1 MTELLAISLDDKYT
15 LNKGR
20 VHVSGTQA
28 LVRLLMLQQ
37 QIDAKNGLN
46 TSGFISGYRGSP
58 LGNVDKEL
66 WRAEK
71 HLKRHNVHF
80 EPGVNED
87 LAATAIWGTQQ
98 TNMFPKAKF
107 DGTFAMWYGK
117 GPGVD
122 RSGDVFKHGNLAG
135 TSPNGGVLV
144 VAGDDPACK
153 SSTAPSQSEY
163 PFMAAQMPTLA
174 PANVQEFLDFGVLGY
189 ALSRYSGA
197 WVGIKTVTEN
207 VETTSSVDVDPD
219 RIQTIIPDDFEMP
232 PGEPHIRWPDP
243 AVVQEVRM
251 RDVRLPAALAFAKAN
266 KLDRVTIDTPNA
278 TFGIVTAGKSYL
290 DVMQALHDLGITEKA
305 AQKLGLKVYK
315 VGMIWP
321 LEESGITEFSKGC
334 KEVLVVEEKRPVIE
348 VQMKDALYCAPESE
362 RPLIVGKKD
371 EKGQTLLSPS
381 GELSPEIIA
390 RVIAQRL
397 GIHFGEEK
405 LGSLIGD
412 RIALIEAKE
421 GNPNI
426 AAPGIVRMP
435 YFCSGCPHNTST
447 KVPEG
452 SRAVAGIGCHFM
464 AVWMDRSTETF
475 THMGGEGANWIGQ
488 APFTDEEHI
497 FVNIGDGTY
506 FHSGLLAIRA
516 AVSAKVTMTYK
527 ILFNDA
533 VAMTGGQPHDG
544 PLSPQI
550 ISRQIA
556 AEGVKRIA
564 IVTDDP
570 AQYGDSASGFAPFS
584 TFHRREEMD
593 AVQKELRRTEGVS
606 AIIYVQTCAA
616 EKRRRRKHNLYPDPP
631 KRAFI
636 NDMICEG
643 CGDCG
648 IQSNCV
654 SIEPVETEF
663 GRKRMI
669 NQSACNKD
677 FTCINGFCP
686 SFVTVHNGTPRKQA
700 GTGNTAKDAGLDEPP
715 LATLP
720 ELDEPYGL
728 ILTGIGGT
736 GVVTIGAMLA
746 MAAHL
751 EGKGVSVFD
760 LTGLAQKNGP
770 VVSQLKI
777 AAKPEDIYAVRVG
790 PGGAK
795 AVIGCDMVTAG
806 GTEALSKMDSTK
818 TRAVINAHQTVTAEF
833 TQNKDFVYP
842 DQELRDA
849 INSTCSDAQ
858 FVEATAIAT
867 ALLGDAIATNLFM
880 VGYAWQKGLIPLSV
894 ESIER
899 AVELNG
905 VAVEFNKKAFMWGRR
920 AAHQPEKVRQV
931 AQPKIRS
938 ISPQKGETLE
948 ELVAHRSRYL
958 ADYQNEAFA
967 DKYRALVNRVRDAE
981 DRAAKGNHELA
992 EAVARYYF
1000 KLLAIKDEYEVA
1012 RLHSSQEF
1020 KDKLSAQ
1027 FDGNYSLSFHLA
1039 PPLLA
1044 KRDPES
1050 GHLIKQEFGSWMMTA
1065 FKWLA
1070 GFKNLRGGPL
1080 DIFGYSA
1087 ERKAERALIAS
1098 YEKTIDEL
1106 LAALTSINHGLAVD
1120 IAKVPADILGFGHV
1134 KEKNLRAAQAKE
1146 ADLLQQFRSSD
1157 APMKAAE

>member
-1 MTELLAISLDDKYT
+1 MAIESITLDDKYT
-15 LNKGR
+15 LEKGR
-20 VHVSGTQA
+20 IHVSGTQA

-71 HLKRHNVHF
+71 HLKRHNIHF

-135 TSPNGGVLV
+135 TSPHGGVLV

-163 PFMAAQMPTLA
+163 PFMAAQIPTLA
-174 PANVQEFLDFGVLGY
+174 PANVQEFIDFGVLGY
-189 ALSRYSGA
+189 AMSRFSGA
-197 WVGIKTVTEN
+197 WVGMKTVTEN
-207 VETTSSVDVDPD
+207 VETTSSVVADPE
-219 RIQTIIPDDFEMP
+219 RIKPVIPTDFEMP
-232 PGEPHIRWPDP
+232 KGGPHIRWPDP

-251 RDVRLPAALAFAKAN
+251 RDVRIPAALAFAKAN
-266 KLDRVTIDTPNA
+266 GLDRVAIDAPKA

-290 DVMQALHDLGITEKA
+290 DVMQALHDLGITEETAK
-305 AQKLGLKVYK
+305 KLGVKVYK

-321 LEESGITEFSKGC
+321 LEETGMTAFAKGC
-334 KEVLVVEEKRPVIE
+334 KEILVVEEKRPVIE
-348 VQMKDALYCAPESE
+348 VQMKDALYYAPQSE

-371 EKGQTLLSPS
+371 ENGKSILPPS

-390 RVIAQRL
+390 RVIAKRL
-397 GIHFGEEK
+397 GLHFGAEK
-405 LGSLIGD
+405 LEGLVSD
-412 RIALIEAKE
+412 RIALIDAKE
-421 GNPNI
+421 KASNVPS
-426 AAPGIVRMP
+426 PGIARMP

-447 KVPEG
+447 KVPDG

-464 AVWMDRSTETF
+464 AVWMDRNTATF

-497 FVNIGDGTY
+497 FVNLGDGTY
-506 FHSGLLAIRA
+506 YHSGLLAIRA
-516 AVSAKVTMTYK
+516 AVAADVTMTYK
-527 ILFNDA
+527 ILYNDA

-544 PLSPQI
+544 PLTPQL
-550 ISRQIA
+550 ISKQVA
-556 AEGVKRIA
+556 SEGVKRIA
-564 IVTDDP
+564 VVTDDP
-570 AQYGDSASGFAPFS
+570 AQYGGSQGGFAPFC
-584 TFHRREEMD
+584 TFHHRDEMD
-593 AVQKELRRTEGVS
+593 ALQKELRRTKGVS
-606 AIIYVQTCAA
+606 ALIYVQTCAA
-616 EKRRRRKHNLYPDPP
+616 EKRRRRKRNLYPDPP

-636 NDMICEG
+636 NDMVCEG

-654 SIEPVETEF
+654 SIEPIETTL

-669 NQSACNKD
+669 NQSSCNKD
-677 FTCINGFCP
+677 FTCVDGFCP
-686 SFVTVHNGTPRKQA
+686 SFVTVHNGTPRKKA
-700 GTGNTAKDAGLDEPP
+700 GTGNTAKDAGLGDPP
-715 LATLP
+715 PATLP
-720 ELDEPYGL
+720 NLDEPYGL

-736 GVVTIGAMLA
+736 GVVTIGALLA
-746 MAAHL
+746 MAAHM

-806 GTEALSKMDSTK
+806 GVEALSKMDSTK
-818 TRAVINAHQTVTAEF
+818 TRAVINSHQTVTAEF
-833 TQNKDFVYP
+833 TKNKDFVYP
-842 DQELRDA
+842 DQALRDA
-849 INSTCSDAQ
+849 INSTCSDTD
-858 FVEATAIAT
+858 FVEATALAT
-867 ALLGDAIATNLFM
+867 SLLGDAIATNLFM

-894 ESIER
+894 EAIER

-920 AAHQPEKVRQV
+920 AAHEPEKVRQI
-931 AQPKIRS
+931 AHPKIKT
-938 ISPQKGETLE
+938 ISDKKGEDLE
-948 ELVAHRSRYL
+948 EIVAYRANYLVE
-958 ADYQNEAFA
+958 YQNQALA
-967 DKYRALVNRVRDAE
+967 DKYRALVERVRVAE
-981 DRAAKGNHELA
+981 ERAVKGSHALA
-992 EAVARYYF
+992 EAVARNYF

-1020 KDKLSAQ
+1020 QDKLNAQ
-1027 FDGNYSLSFHLA
+1027 FDGDFKLTFHLA

-1044 KRDPES
+1044 KRDPNT
-1050 GHLIKQEFGSWMMTA
+1050 GHLIKQEFGGWMMSA
-1065 FKWLA
+1065 FKWVAKLK
-1070 GFKNLRGGPL
+1070 GLRGSPL

-1087 ERKAERALIAS
+1087 ERKTERALIVA
-1098 YEKTIDEL
+1098 YEKTINEL
-1106 LAALTSINHGLAVD
+1106 LSALTPSNHGLATD
-1120 IAKVPADILGFGHV
+1120 IAKIPADILGFGHV
-1134 KEKNLRAAQAKE
+1134 KEKNIRAAQAKE
-1146 ADLLQQFRSSD
+1146 ADLLQRFRSPD
-1157 APMKAAE
+1157 APLKAAE

>member
-1 MTELLAISLDDKYT
+1 MTELSAISLDDKYI
-15 LNKGR
+15 LEKGR
-20 VHVSGTQA
+20 IQVSGTQA

-37 QIDAKNGLN
+37 QIDTKNGLN

-71 HLKRHNVHF
+71 HLKKHNVHF

-87 LAATAIWGTQQ
+87 LAATAVWGTQQ
-98 TNMFPKAKF
+98 TNMFPKAKY

-174 PANVQEFLDFGVLGY
+174 PANVQEFIDFGVLGY
-189 ALSRYSGA
+189 ALSRFSGT
-197 WVGIKTVTEN
+197 WVGMKTVTEN
-207 VETTSSVDVDPD
+207 VETTSSIEINPD
-219 RIQTIIPDDFEMP
+219 RIKPVIPNDFEMP
-232 PGEPHIRWPDP
+232 EGGPHIRWPDP

-251 RDVRLPAALAFAKAN
+251 RDVRIPAALAFARAN
-266 KLDRVTIDTPNA
+266 KIDRVALDAPKA

-290 DVMQALHDLGITEKA
+290 DVMQALHDLGISEKIA
-305 AQKLGLKVYK
+305 KKLGLKVYK

-321 LEESGITEFSKGC
+321 LEETGITNFAKGC
-334 KEVLVVEEKRPVIE
+334 SEILVIEEKRPVIE
-348 VQMKDALYCAPESE
+348 VQMKETLYCAPEAD

-371 EKGQTLLSPS
+371 EKGQPLLSPS
-381 GELSPEIIA
+381 GELSPEVIA
-390 RVIAQRL
+390 RVIAHRL
-397 GIHFGEEK
+397 GRHFGEDK
-405 LGSLIGD
+405 LGSEIAD
-412 RIALIEAKE
+412 RIALIDAKE
-421 GNPNI
+421 KTPN
-426 AAPGIVRMP
+426 APAPRIQRMP

-464 AVWMDRSTETF
+464 AVWMDRSTTTF

-497 FVNIGDGTY
+497 FVNLGDGTY

-544 PLSPQI
+544 PLTPQI
-550 ISRQIA
+550 ISKQVA

-564 IVTDDP
+564 VVTDDP
-570 AQYGDSASGFAPFS
+570 AQYGDSLGGFAPFC
-584 TFHRREEMD
+584 TFHDRDEID
-593 AVQKELRRTEGVS
+593 ALQKELRRTEGVS

-616 EKRRRRKHNLYPDPP
+616 EKRRRRKRNLYPDPP
-631 KRAFI
+631 KRVFI
-636 NDMICEG
+636 NDAVCEG

-648 IQSNCV
+648 VQSNCV
-654 SIEPVETEF
+654 SIEPVETPF

-669 NQSACNKD
+669 NQSSCNKD
-677 FTCINGFCP
+677 FTCIDGFCP
-686 SFVTVHNGTPRKQA
+686 SFVTVHGGTPRKKA
-700 GTGNTAKDAGLDEPP
+700 GTGNTAKDAGLAEPP
-715 LATLP
+715 QPTLP
-720 ELDEPYGL
+720 VLDEPYGV

-736 GVVTIGAMLA
+736 GVVTIGALLA
-746 MAAHL
+746 MAAHM
-751 EGKGVSVFD
+751 EGKGVSSFD

-777 AAKPEDIYAVRVG
+777 AAKPEDIYAVRIG

-806 GTEALSKMDSTK
+806 GAEALSKMDSAK

-833 TQNKDFVYP
+833 TKNKDFVYP

-849 INSTCSDAQ
+849 IGNSCNDAQ
-858 FVEATAIAT
+858 FVEATALAT

-880 VGYAWQKGLIPLSV
+880 VGYAWQKGLIPLSA
-894 ESIER
+894 EAIER

-905 VAVEFNKKAFMWGRR
+905 VSVEFNKKAFMWGRR
-920 AAHQPEKVRQV
+920 AAHEPEKVRQV
-931 AQPKIRS
+931 ARPKVQS
-938 ISPQKGETLE
+938 INPQKPGDLPEII
-948 ELVAHRSRYL
+948 ADKSHYL
-958 ADYQNEAFA
+958 AAYQNEALA
-967 DKYRALVNRVRDAE
+967 DKYRGLIKRTAE
-981 DRAAKGNHELA
+981 AEQRSVKGTQGLA
-992 EAVARYYF
+992 EAVAQNYF

-1020 KDKLSAQ
+1020 KDKLNAQ
-1027 FDGNYSLSFHLA
+1027 FEGDFTLTFHLA

-1044 KRDPES
+1044 DRDPET
-1050 GHLIKQEFGSWMMTA
+1050 GHLKKKEFGPWMMTA
-1065 FKWLA
+1065 FKWIA
-1070 GFKNLRGGPL
+1070 GLKGLRGGTF

-1087 ERKAERALIAS
+1087 ERKAERALIGE
-1098 YEKTIDEL
+1098 YEKTIGEL
-1106 LAALTSINHGLAVD
+1106 LANLTPANHALAVE
-1120 IAKVPADILGFGHV
+1120 IAKIPSDILGFGHV
-1134 KEKNLRAAQAKE
+1134 KEKNMRAAQAKE
-1146 ADLLQQFRSSD
+1146 AELLTRFRNPD
-1157 APMKAAE
+1157 APLKAAE